1 MIQYFYKYH
10 HCIKVI
16 LVNIGPLLLQVCVF
30 TPPDSIDS
38 AQFALN
44 TAVKVINYYEKYFG
58 IGYPLPKQGMS
69 LTFS

>member
-1 MIQYFYKYH
+1 
-10 HCIKVI
+10 
-16 LVNIGPLLLQVCVF
+16 VNIGPLLLQVRVF

-69 LTFS
+69 STCS